1 MKKFFKNI
9 SLFSEL
15 NDTELD
21 AIAALAT
28 THHFAKQYAIV
39 QEGDMGEALYVIL
52 EGSVK
57 ISTYSS
63 DGREVILSLLEPGAF
78 FGEMSLLDRQPRSAN
93 VTTLEAS
100 TVIQIRRKSFEHLLL
115 KTPSLSMKL
124 LTEVVSRLRR
134 TSLVLERISTMD
146 VPHRLYSYLQDFC
159 ERFGELKGNQ
169 MVVRLPTHQ
178 LIADQLSTSRETISR
193 AIGSLKKEKILC
205 SVPNSRDVSIDM
217 DAIETLLFA
226 MQ

>member
-1 MKKFFKNI
+1 MKTLFKSI
-9 SLFSEL
+9 YLFSEL
-15 NDTELD
+15 DDTELD

-28 THHFAKQYAIV
+28 THHFAKHNMIV
-39 QEGDMGEALYVIL
+39 QEGERGEALYIIL

-57 ISTYSS
+57 ISTYSC

-93 VTTLEAS
+93 ATSLESTT
-100 TVIQIRRKSFEHLLL
+100 VVQIRRKNFEHLLL
-115 KTPSLSMKL
+115 QTPRLTIKL

-134 TSLVLERISTMD
+134 TSLILERISTMD

-159 ERFGELKGNQ
+159 ERFGELKNNQ
-169 MVVRLPTHQ
+169 MLVRLPTHQ

-193 AIGSLKKEKILC
+193 AISSLKKEKIIC
-205 SVPNSRDVSIDM
+205 PTPNSRHVCIDM
-217 DAIETLLFA
+217 DAIETLLLA